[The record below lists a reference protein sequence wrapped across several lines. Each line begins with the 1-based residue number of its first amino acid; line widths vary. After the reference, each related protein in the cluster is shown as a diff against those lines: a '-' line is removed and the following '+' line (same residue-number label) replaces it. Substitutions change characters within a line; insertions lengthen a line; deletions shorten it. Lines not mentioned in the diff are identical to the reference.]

1 MLLSVII
8 PTRNRATYLADLLD
22 SLAAQEPVAFDW
34 EVIVVDNASTDNTPE
49 VARQKAATLPI
60 PIRYVREPNLGLHH
74 GRHRGAKEASGTFL
88 GYLDDDMLLAP
99 TWIQGVTLAAQGQ
112 ADAVVGRILPHWK
125 AQPPA
130 WVKALAT
137 EGIDNH
143 LGLLNLGTATRPV
156 EPVMVLGGNAFLPRQ
171 TLFELGGFHPDGVP
185 SDLLRYRGDG
195 ETGLMMKFKQKGLRS
210 WYDPRATAYHIIGAN
225 RLTVE
230 YICQRAYRQGI
241 SDSFTQIRA
250 AHGLGESPFSGHS
263 LSYYLER
270 LRTMRPTQAAQAIM
284 CKVGRALGLASFLP
298 HHEIREQIA
307 QAYREGWQFHQD
319 EVQHD
324 PALLAYVLKP
334 TYLE

>member
-8 PTRNRATYLADLLD
+8 PTRNRAAYLADLLD

-34 EVIVVDNASTDNTPE
+34 EVIVVDNASTDDTPV
-49 VARQKAATLPI
+49 VARQKAAALPI
-60 PIRYVREPNLGLHH
+60 PIRYVHEPNLGLHQ
-74 GRHRGAKEASGTFL
+74 GRHRGAKEAGGTFL
-88 GYLDDDMLLAP
+88 GYLDDDMILAP
-99 TWIQGVTLAAQGQ
+99 TWIQGVTIAAQGR
-112 ADAVVGRILPHWK
+112 ADAVVGRILPRWEV
-125 AQPPA
+125 QPPA

-137 EGIDNH
+137 EGIENY
-143 LGLLNLGTATRPV
+143 LGLLDLGTRARPV

-195 ETGLMMKFKQKGLRS
+195 ETGLMMKFKQQGLRS
-210 WYDPRATAYHIIGAN
+210 WYDPRATAYHLIGAN

-250 AHGLGESPFSGHS
+250 AHGLGEVPFSEHS
-263 LSYYLER
+263 LGYYMER
-270 LRTMRPTQAAQAIM
+270 LRAMRPAQAAQIITR
-284 CKVGRALGLASFLP
+284 KVGKMLGLASFLP
-298 HHEIREQIA
+298 YHDIRERIA
-307 QAYREGWQFHQD
+307 QAYQEGWQFHQD
-319 EVQHD
+319 EVNRD
-324 PALLAYVLKP
+324 PDLLAYVLKP